1 MKKVSL
7 FFMLLSAIVTY
18 GQKKYLVEYDRINNS
33 ENYFEIVQSKG
44 DIIKKPIK
52 KPNLIKGD
60 LVKIKAVNMNPLVFK
75 LDIDTPD
82 DNNEKQSNSAN
93 LLNGF
98 AGIMGEMNGA
108 FGQVSEHLSELNTN
122 RLPDISALNRGS
134 SKRDEARTASLV
146 RLVQF
151 QNSLEKTY
159 KMLAAYKKAISDVY
173 STELTKEEIST
184 QLKVAISEF
193 KIDDYNAELRSL
205 DKQYELLRN
214 DSLIYDNERSDLDSI
229 YKTIDK
235 DVENSYAN
243 PNNSKDL
250 LSLIESSKFSAEKSM
265 VIGYESGSFREVAE
279 NGLMNYSIRFR
290 RVAPSLDDNPKEN
303 DDLLQSHDL
312 SLSVQSPSKL
322 TWASGFFLVSPFKGY
337 NNYKTESVD
346 FDSARVVSGSSLSP
360 IQFSMGTS
368 LLYNVP
374 SRGMIIPQVMFG
386 ASVGFSGM
394 REDKPVNFLIGGG
407 MRLKKF
413 PFISFSAGISF
424 CQNTKLKNGYSLGDS
439 YKLTNYNEGIEYI
452 TEKTFS
458 PGYFFGLNI
467 NL

>member
-7 FFMLLSAIVTY
+7 FFLLLSSVVTY

-33 ENYFEIVQSKG
+33 EKYFELVHSKG
-44 DIIKKPIK
+44 EIIQKAIK
-52 KPNLIKGD
+52 KPNLKKGD
-60 LVKIKAVNMNPLVFK
+60 LVKIRAVNMNPLVFK
-75 LDIDTPD
+75 LDIDSPD

-98 AGIMGEMNGA
+98 AGIMGEMDGA
-108 FGQVSEHLSELNTN
+108 FRQVSEHLNELDAN
-122 RLPDISALNRGS
+122 RLPDVSALNRGS
-134 SKRDEARTASLV
+134 SKKEEARKASLV

-151 QNSLEKTY
+151 QNSLQKTY

-173 STELTKEEIST
+173 STELTKEAIST
-184 QLKVAISEF
+184 QLKMAVSEF
-193 KIDDYNAELRSL
+193 KIDDYNTELRNL
-205 DKQYELLRN
+205 DSQYELLRN

-229 YKTIDK
+229 YATIDK
-235 DVENSYAN
+235 DVENSFAD
-243 PNNSKDL
+243 PNNANEL

-279 NGLMNYSIRFR
+279 NGFMNYSIRFR
-290 RVAPSLDDNPKEN
+290 SVSPSSDGDPMEN

-322 TWASGFFLVSPFKGY
+322 TWGSGFFVVSPFKGY
-337 NNYKTESVD
+337 NSYKTESVD
-346 FDSARVVSGSSLSP
+346 FDSARVVSGTSLSP
-360 IQFSMGTS
+360 IQFSVGTS
-368 LLYNVP
+368 LLYNIP
-374 SRGMIIPQVMFG
+374 SRGMIIPQAMFG
-386 ASVGFSGM
+386 ASFGFSGM
-394 REDKPVNFLIGGG
+394 RQEKPVNFLVGGG
-407 MRLKKF
+407 IRLKKF
-413 PFISFSAGISF
+413 PYISLCAGVSF
-424 CQNTKLKNGYSLGDS
+424 CQNTKLKNGYSLGNS
-439 YKLTNYNEGIEYI
+439 YKLTNYNESIESI